1 MTKRRNYHRYELKRG
16 NDILYIGIT
25 NDPEEREE
33 EHRTDGKRFGHM
45 RIVGP
50 AVTKDTAE
58 EWEEERLEA
67 YRRSHGGR
75 NPRYNETDK

>member
-16 NDILYIGIT
+16 NEILYIGIT
-25 NDPEEREE
+25 NDPEDREE
-33 EHRTDGKRFGHM
+33 EHRAEGKRFGHM
-45 RIVGP
+45 RTVGP

-67 YRRSHGGR
+67 YRTSHGGR